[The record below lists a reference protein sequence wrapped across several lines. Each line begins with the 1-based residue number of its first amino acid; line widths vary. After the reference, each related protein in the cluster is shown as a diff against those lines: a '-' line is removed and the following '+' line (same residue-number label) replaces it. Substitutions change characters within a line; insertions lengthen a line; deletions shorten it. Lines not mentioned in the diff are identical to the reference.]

1 MRSLSTDGVLI
12 YVQMSRGKNQ
22 ERKDLKG
29 ILSLPVPTYF
39 DSKEVATFVH
49 AVVTAV

>member
-1 MRSLSTDGVLI
+1 MRSLLTDGVII

-29 ILSLPVPTYF
+29 FLSLPVPIYF
-39 DSKEVATFVH
+39 DSKEVATFEH
-49 AVVTAV
+49 AVATPV